1 MIPWR
6 KDNLK
11 RNNNIQ
17 REFTEPYLSY
27 LSDNNNCINSALPN
41 IPMRRQKDFIES
53 STRELVLKEIQKEI
67 L

>member
-17 REFTEPYLSY
+17 REFKIIVQ
-27 LSDNNNCINSALPN
+27 NVVAV
-41 IPMRRQKDFIES
+41 M
-53 STRELVLKEIQKEI
+53 ELIANVD
-67 L
+67 